1 MLQRVSLFLGFFLI
15 VFSAAAQEIA
25 FYAQADA
32 RQVVVNNYFQVTFTL
47 ENANGDSFTPP
58 DFGSIEVLSGP
69 SQSSQVSIINGR
81 RSQKASF
88 GYGLNVS
95 KPGKYTIK
103 SASIK
108 VAGKTYRSKPI
119 TIEAVAG
126 KPGSKNNAS
135 GISGLTDADIFIEAV
150 VDRDTGHI
158 GQQITLK
165 YVLYTTKDVRSI
177 NLTRKPEFDGFFAQE
192 INNYRERS
200 ERVVRDGV
208 QYVSRAIKVIALFP
222 QQKGRFEIDPA
233 LFTLGISTNSGR
245 SSFFF
250 NNNLKRFNVNTEPFT
265 LDVTDLPDEAPA
277 SFAGAIGD
285 FYLGTAIDRK
295 QLSMD
300 DALTLTFQIKGDGDG
315 KLLTAP
321 DQPLGDLFDIY
332 EPNLLREENSVENGK
347 IITTKTYEYL
357 MIPKKEGRIS
367 FNPELSF
374 YDPDISDYSVIKG
387 QNYTITVTP
396 STGRQTV
403 DLDTRRK
410 ELPAPITT
418 TNFKKK
424 DSFFFGS
431 APYWALNGGFGLA
444 FLGLLFA
451 KKRQTDRD
459 NIDPAELKNSK
470 AKKLAIAQLS
480 EAKSAWSAG
489 DTKQFYILL
498 RKGLLEYLASKTYQ
512 SSAQMSKE
520 DISALLQNNHL
531 ESYESGI
538 LDIMQNGEMAIY
550 ANMTPGNEEDSYNQA
565 VEIIQNIET
574 SLKK

>member
-1 MLQRVSLFLGFFLI
+1 MLQRFYLFLGFSLI
-15 VFSAAAQEIA
+15 AVVATAQQIE

-32 RQVVVNNYFQVTFTL
+32 RQIVVGNYFEVTFTL
-47 ENANGDSFTPP
+47 ENANGDTFTPP
-58 DFGSIEVLSGP
+58 DFGALEVLSGP

-81 RSQKASF
+81 RSQKISY
-88 GYGLNVS
+88 GYGLTVS

-103 SASIK
+103 SASIN
-108 VAGKTYRSKPI
+108 AGGKTYRSKAL
-119 TIEAVAG
+119 TIEAVASQS
-126 KPGSKNNAS
+126 GSKKTAT
-135 GISGLTDADIFIEAV
+135 GVAGLTDADIFIEAV

-177 NLTRKPEFDGFFAQE
+177 NLSKKPEFDGFFAQE

-222 QQKGRFEIDPA
+222 QQKGSFDIDPA
-233 LFTLGISTNSGR
+233 LFTLGISTKSGR

-285 FYLGTAIDRK
+285 FYLGTAIDRRE
-295 QLSMD
+295 LSKD

-332 EPNLLREENSVENGK
+332 EPNLLREENDVENGK

-357 MIPKKEGRIS
+357 MIPRKEGRIS

-374 YDPDISDYSVIKG
+374 YDPDLGAYNTIKG

-403 DLDTRRK
+403 DVDNRRR

-418 TNFKKK
+418 TSFKKK
-424 DSFFFGS
+424 DSYFFGS
-431 APYWALNGGFGLA
+431 VPYWALNGGFGLA

-451 KKRQTDRD
+451 KRRQLARS

-498 RKGLLEYLASKTYQ
+498 RKGLVEYLASKTYQ
-512 SSAQMSKE
+512 SSAQMSKD
-520 DISALLQNNHL
+520 DISALLEANAL
-531 ESYESGI
+531 ESYEAGI
-538 LDIMQNGEMAIY
+538 LNIMQKGEMAIY

-574 SLKK
+574 TLKK

>member
-1 MLQRVSLFLGFFLI
+1 MLQRVYFFLGLFLI
-15 VFSAAAQEIA
+15 VASAASQEIA

-32 RQVVVNNYFQVTFTL
+32 RQIVVDNYFQVTFTL

-58 DFGSIEVLSGP
+58 DFGVLEVLSGP

-81 RSQKASF
+81 RSQKISF
-88 GYGLNVS
+88 GYGLTVS
-95 KPGKYTIK
+95 KPGKHTIQG
-103 SASIK
+103 ASIN
-108 VAGKTYRSKPI
+108 VAGKVYRSKPI
-119 TIEAVAG
+119 TIEAIAG

-135 GISGLTDADIFIEAV
+135 GVAGLADTDIFIEAV
-150 VDRDTGHI
+150 VDQDTGHI

-177 NLTRKPEFDGFFAQE
+177 NLAKKPDFDGFFAQE

-208 QYVSRAIKVIALFP
+208 QYVRRAVKVIALFP

-233 LFTLGISTNSGR
+233 LFTLGISTKSGR

-250 NNNLKRFNVNTEPFT
+250 SNNLKRVNVNTEPFA
-265 LDVTDLPDEAPA
+265 LDVTDLPDNAPA

-285 FYLGTAIDRK
+285 FYLGTAIDRR
-295 QLSMD
+295 QLSLD

-332 EPNLLREENSVENGK
+332 EPNLLREENDVENGK

-374 YDPDISDYSVIKG
+374 YDPELGEYSIIKG

-396 STGRQTV
+396 SSGRQSV

-418 TNFKKK
+418 TSFKKK
-424 DSFFFGS
+424 DSFFFRS

-451 KKRQTDRD
+451 KKRQIDRN

-480 EAKSAWSAG
+480 EAKSAWSSG

-498 RKGLLEYLASKTYQ
+498 RKGMLEYLASKTYQ

-520 DISALLQNNHL
+520 DISTLLNTNDL
-531 ESYESGI
+531 ESYEPEI
-538 LDIMQNGEMAIY
+538 LTIMQKGEMAIY